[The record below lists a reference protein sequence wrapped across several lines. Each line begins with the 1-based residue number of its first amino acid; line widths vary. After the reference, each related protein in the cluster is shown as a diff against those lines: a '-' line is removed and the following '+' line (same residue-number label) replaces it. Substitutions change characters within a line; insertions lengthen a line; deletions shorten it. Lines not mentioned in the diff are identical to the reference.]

1 MVVDASACYLALAD
15 DGLPGEQAR
24 WRLRG
29 HDLQAPHLVDLEVLS
44 VLRRE
49 ALRGGL
55 TPSRA
60 DEAAADLGRLVMRRF
75 THGPLAP
82 RIWAL
87 RGNLTPY
94 DAAYVALAEALET
107 PLLTADRRLASA
119 PGLRCTV
126 DLLPA

>member
-24 WRLRG
+24 RRLRG

-49 ALRGGL
+49 TLRGGL
-55 TPSRA
+55 TRSRA
-60 DEAAADLGRLVMRRF
+60 DEAAGDLARLALRRYS
-75 THGPLAP
+75 HSLLAP

-87 RGNLTPY
+87 RDNLTPY
-94 DAAYVALAEALET
+94 DAAYVALAEALEM

-119 PGLRCTV
+119 PGLRCKV
-126 DLLPA
+126 ELLAA

>member
-1 MVVDASACYLALAD
+1 MVVDASVCYLAVAD
-15 DGLPGEQAR
+15 DGSPGEQAR
-24 WRLRG
+24 SRLRG
-29 HDLQAPHLVDLEVLS
+29 HDLQAPHLIDLEVLS

-49 ALRGGL
+49 ALRGAL
-55 TPSRA
+55 TPTRA
-60 DEAAADLGRLVMRRF
+60 DEAAADLGWLAMRRY
-75 THGPLAP
+75 THAPLAP

-87 RGNLTPY
+87 RDNLTPC

-126 DLLPA
+126 DLLTA